1 MRLASLG
8 RSSQSST
15 QFQSLIDEVATLSSE
30 LRTLRKKSAADIT
43 QLHELA
49 EKLEGAR
56 EKRKTLIEAIE
67 VESAN
72 NSSLSQA
79 VESMRVEILG
89 VAIESSALDVDISKL
104 ER

>member
-1 MRLASLG
+1 M
-8 RSSQSST
+8 
-15 QFQSLIDEVATLSSE
+15 
-30 LRTLRKKSAADIT
+30 
-43 QLHELA
+43 
-49 EKLEGAR
+49 EGAR